1 MRVGEDANEPDYMG
15 VLQGAQLV
23 QLIPHVTVVLD
34 QFCGTITRGV
44 IVTAE
49 DLHSHFGFTFVSLLE
64 IIQHHERG
72 KKVVGKEALAYLHLH
87 TLVSG
92 YFFEAQFPCTLLLP

>member
-1 MRVGEDANEPDYMG
+1 MRVGEDPNEPDYVG
-15 VLQGAQLV
+15 VCQGAQLV

-44 IVTAE
+44 IITAE

-72 KKVVGKEALAYLHLH
+72 KKVVGKPICIWLICIYIH
-87 TLVSG
+87 
-92 YFFEAQFPCTLLLP
+92 